1 MFNADFF
8 ILILKERNMIKCFG
22 NLKMHEKNE
31 LEEWNT

>member
-8 ILILKERNMIKCFG
+8 ILKERNLIKCFG

-31 LEEWNT
+31 IEEWNT